1 MPATAKSSCR
11 RCINR
16 DSENKLLE
24 PDEGKNYEIGV
35 KGEFFNGGLNTSL
48 AYFEVHETNRAEADA
63 LYNANPTNSAISYA
77 YKGITAKT
85 KGFEAELSGEPAPG
99 WQAQAGYTH
108 KIIRDENGDKVS
120 TWEPQDQVSLF
131 TSYKLK
137 GALDRLTIGGGARW
151 QGKAWQDVYNSGK
164 SRYEEFSQEA
174 YWVVDAMAKYQ
185 ITDNVSATLNVNN
198 LFDKY
203 YYTNIG
209 FYNTAY
215 YGDPRNVMVTT
226 RWDF

>member
-1 MPATAKSSCR
+1 M
-11 RCINR
+11 
-16 DSENKLLE
+16 
-24 PDEGKNYEIGV
+24 
-35 KGEFFNGGLNTSL
+35 NTSL

-63 LYNANPTNSAISYA
+63 LYNANPTNSAILYA

-85 KGFEAELSGEPAPG
+85 KGFEAELSGELAPG

-215 YGDPRNVMVTT
+215 YGDPAT
-226 RWDF
+226 

>member
-1 MPATAKSSCR
+1 M
-11 RCINR
+11 
-16 DSENKLLE
+16 
-24 PDEGKNYEIGV
+24 

-108 KIIRDENGDKVS
+108 KNHPRREWRQG
-120 TWEPQDQVSLF
+120 
-131 TSYKLK
+131 
-137 GALDRLTIGGGARW
+137 LDLGTPGPSQPLYLLQTQRGSGPPDHRRRWHAGRARP
-151 QGKAWQDVYNSGK
+151 WQDVYNSGK